1 VCFFSYSLGKK
12 FIKASILGQEHP
24 CAVKGLHY
32 TVPRGLEKLDE
43 DDLII
48 EDYLADAFVSILGE
62 GACINPLILLIPP
75 LSVDI
80 FELISEILRRS
91 RHVFKPHH

>member
-1 VCFFSYSLGKK
+1 MCFFSSSLGKK
-12 FIKASILGQEHP
+12 LFIARVLGQEHP
-24 CAVKGLHY
+24 SAVKGFHY

-48 EDYLADAFVSILGE
+48 EDYLADALVSILGE

-91 RHVFKPHH
+91 RHVFEPHH